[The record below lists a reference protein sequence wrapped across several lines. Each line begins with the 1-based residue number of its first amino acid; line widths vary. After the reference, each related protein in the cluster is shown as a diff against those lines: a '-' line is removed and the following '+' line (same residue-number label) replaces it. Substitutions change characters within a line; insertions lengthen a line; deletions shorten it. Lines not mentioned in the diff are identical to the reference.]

1 MGYHKSQKTRQI
13 IARPQVQ
20 RSVGI
25 VKRGTIQQQ
34 KTLRRVIVSGMILI
48 AEKIIHVMRGRVN
61 EIEEYIE
68 RVNSRQ
74 YPFCGQCYLMFDT
87 QELYCKKCKS
97 KAERHEQE
105 WRLKY
110 GVAN

>member
-1 MGYHKSQKTRQI
+1 MK
-13 IARPQVQ
+13 
-20 RSVGI
+20 
-25 VKRGTIQQQ
+25 
-34 KTLRRVIVSGMILI
+34 L
-48 AEKIIHVMRGRVN
+48 
-61 EIEEYIE
+61 EEYIE